1 MLSLT
6 QHCIKSV
13 NMRFFHPN
21 SVRHHIL
28 VLVLVQDADFFSRQ
42 GSLAHGKG
50 DEPVRE
56 PGRVLRLKCV
66 PAVGKDVLLD
76 VKCFD

>member
-1 MLSLT
+1 
-6 QHCIKSV
+6 
-13 NMRFFHPN
+13 MRFLHPN
-21 SVRHHIL
+21 SVRHYIL

-42 GSLAHGKG
+42 GSLADGKG

-56 PGRVLRLKCV
+56 PGRILRLKRF